1 MKLNKTNVEK
11 RISNFLET
19 SKKKQPN
26 DRSNFLSPFMK
37 KVSGD
42 FGNSIIE
49 AFTKGD
55 KEKFT
60 ELWDQVTKTMLSKCG
75 K

>member
-1 MKLNKTNVEK
+1 
-11 RISNFLET
+11 
-19 SKKKQPN
+19 
-26 DRSNFLSPFMK
+26 MK